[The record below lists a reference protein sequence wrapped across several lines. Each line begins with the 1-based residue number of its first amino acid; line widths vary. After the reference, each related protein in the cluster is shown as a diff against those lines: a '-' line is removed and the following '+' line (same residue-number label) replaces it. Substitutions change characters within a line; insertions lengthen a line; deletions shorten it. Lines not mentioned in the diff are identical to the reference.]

1 MLQLLIGPS
10 GSGKSYYLTELIAA
24 RIAAGEDTLY
34 LIVPEQYSFESER
47 MLLTRLAPADA
58 ARVQVLSFTRLADTV
73 LRQVGGIAQERLDD
87 ATRALLMSRAVEEVA
102 AIAQDEGGTLLGVQP
117 WQITDAAYVQQLL
130 GILDELKQCAVP
142 LQQLEEASEQ
152 LRADTTAAG
161 CALQNKT
168 ADLYRLFTAYEAPAA
183 ACGADGADILTHL
196 ADKLPDSSLPDGA
209 TVLIDGF
216 KGFTVQEMRVIER
229 LMPRVRDMTLTLSTD
244 TAGSAYRTAE
254 DNAAREFSLFSPVTD
269 TVTALQDAAARHGLC
284 WEITRMTQD
293 RRHTDGALT
302 ALAEGLYHPAPAV
315 YTEATDAVTV
325 APCTDVYEEC
335 AYVARHIRRLMRQEH
350 YRCRDITVVC
360 RNPANYRG
368 ILDDAL
374 TEANI
379 PYFTDQRQDI
389 LSEPLIVC
397 IRAALR
403 IAVGG
408 WRTDELLRL
417 LKTDLMPLDM
427 MQIAALE
434 NYLYMW
440 RIDGAALETPFTEN
454 PDGMGARQTAHT
466 ARRLQQLETYRLRII
481 TPLQTLRQ
489 ALRGNVSGREFAR
502 AVYAWLTAD
511 GTTAARI
518 RAHAAALE
526 AMAQPQLAE
535 RTARI
540 WDEVIALLDRFA
552 LALGDTR
559 VPAARLEELFTMLAD
574 TVDMGHIP
582 QGLDAVTVGG
592 ADRIRYNN
600 PRAVFILGANE
611 EVFPAYPQNDSMLS
625 DDERAAWEDCGI
637 RLSSDTLTACIEERY
652 YAYVAV
658 AAPRERLIVSYLT
671 EGDKIPSS
679 LVTAIR
685 QILPHHNAARPAEE
699 LPETAD
705 EMFRALTRS
714 YTDTTPYRESLH
726 QVVAADPAAA
736 DRLRAVEHS
745 RSEAPYR
752 LEDTAVAR
760 GLFGTDMCLS
770 ASQTEKFYDCR
781 FAYFCRYGLHIKPRP
796 VAQVD
801 AAAFGTI
808 VHYVMETVLPTYTL
822 PDGLID
828 ALRAE
833 DTVDEDAL
841 MARVQQDVHT
851 AVMQYLDTAMGGEQ
865 GKSARFLYRL
875 HLAERAAC
883 NLLWHTV
890 MELRQSRFDP
900 VEFELAILPEE
911 QQDADGVISIRLPV
925 DGGQV
930 RLIGKVDRVDLF
942 VRFDGKAYVRVVD
955 YKTGSKDFV
964 LGELPYGL
972 NTQMLLY
979 LYVICDNSRRWLDEG
994 ASLHP
999 AGVLY
1004 HPVTDLTV
1012 SADTADV
1019 QRARLKLMRMDGI
1032 VLDDASVVL
1041 AMEQEPDKV
1050 FIPAALTADGTPT
1063 GSVMTER
1070 QFALLRGVI
1079 EQLLTN
1085 MATTLLAGDIAALP
1099 LRSAKHDAC
1108 QYCDYRAVCARD
1120 ADAPARAMEPLSDKA
1135 LLAALEENENGEVT
1149 DNADA

>member
-10 GSGKSYYLTELIAA
+10 GSGKSHYLTELIAA

-47 MLLTRLAPADA
+47 TLLTRLTPADA
-58 ARVQVLSFTRLADTV
+58 ARVQVQSFTRLADTV
-73 LRQVGGIAQERLDD
+73 LRQVGGLAQERLDD
-87 ATRALLMSRAVEEVA
+87 ATRALLMSRAVEQVA
-102 AIAQDEGGTLLGVQP
+102 AIAQDEGSTLLGVQP

-130 GILDELKQCAVP
+130 GVLDELKQCAVP
-142 LQQLEEASEQ
+142 LEQLEDVSEQ

-161 CALQNKT
+161 CALQSKT
-168 ADLYRLFTAYEAPAA
+168 ADLYRVFTAYEGLAA
-183 ACGADGADILTHL
+183 ACGADSADTLTRL
-196 ADKLPDSSLPDGA
+196 ADKLPDSPLPDGA
-209 TVLIDGF
+209 TVLVDGF
-216 KGFTVQEMRVIER
+216 KGFTAQEMRVLER
-229 LMPRVRDMTLTLSTD
+229 LMPRVRDMVLTLSTD
-244 TAGSAYRTAE
+244 TAGAASRTA
-254 DNAAREFSLFSPVTD
+254 DDDAAREFSLFSPVTD
-269 TVTALQDAAARHGLC
+269 TIKALQDAAARHALS
-284 WEITRMTQD
+284 WDITRMTQD
-293 RRHTDGALT
+293 HRHENAALT
-302 ALAEGLYHPAPAV
+302 ALAAGLYHPAPAV
-315 YTEATDAVTV
+315 YEEDAHTVTV
-325 APCTDVYEEC
+325 APCTDIYEEC
-335 AYVARHIRRLMRQEH
+335 AYVARHIRRLMRQEQ

-360 RNPANYRG
+360 RNPADYRG

-374 TEANI
+374 TEAGI
-379 PYFTDQRQDI
+379 PYFTDERQDI

-408 WRTDELLRL
+408 WRTEELLRL
-417 LKTDLMPLDM
+417 LKTDLTPLSV
-427 MQIAALE
+427 MQVAALE

-440 RIDGAALETPFTEN
+440 RIDGTALTQPFTEN
-454 PDGMGARQTAHT
+454 PDGMGARQNAHT
-466 ARRLQQLETYRLRII
+466 ARRLRQLEEYRTLVVA
-481 TPLQTLRQ
+481 PLQALRQ

-502 AVYAWLTAD
+502 AVYTYLTAD
-511 GTTAARI
+511 GTLADRI
-518 RAHAAALE
+518 REHAAALE

-552 LALGDTR
+552 LALGDAR
-559 VPAARLEELFTMLAD
+559 IPAARMEELFTMLAD

-611 EVFPAYPQNDSMLS
+611 EVFPAYPQNDGMLT
-625 DDERAAWEDCGI
+625 DDDRAAWEACGLH
-637 RLSSDTLTACIEERY
+637 LSGDTLRACIEERY
-652 YAYVAV
+652 YVYMAA
-658 AAPRERLIVSYLT
+658 AAPCERLTVSYLT
-671 EGDKIPSS
+671 EGDRIPSS
-679 LVTAIR
+679 LVAAIR
-685 QILPHHNAARPAEE
+685 QILPQHTAAHPAQE

-705 EMFRALTRS
+705 EMFRTLAQS
-714 YTDTTPYRESLH
+714 YADATPYRESLR

-736 DRLRAVEHS
+736 GRLRAIEQS
-745 RSEAPYR
+745 LCDAPYR
-752 LEDTAVAR
+752 LEDADVAR

-770 ASQTEKFYDCR
+770 ASQTETFYDCR
-781 FAYFCRYGLHIKPRP
+781 FAYFCRYGLHVKPRR

-808 VHYVMETVLPTYTL
+808 VHYVMETVLPTYTA

-828 ALRAE
+828 ILRAADTLDE
-833 DTVDEDAL
+833 DTL
-841 MARVQQDVHT
+841 MAQVRQDVH
-851 AVMQYLDTAMGGEQ
+851 AAMMQYLDTDMGGEQ
-865 GKSARFLYRL
+865 GKTARFLYRL
-875 HLAERAAC
+875 QLAERAAC

-890 MELRQSRFDP
+890 IELRQSRFDP
-900 VEFELAILPEE
+900 VEFELNILPQE
-911 QQDADGVISIRLPV
+911 QENVDGILSIRLPF

-930 RLIGKVDRVDLF
+930 RLTGKVDRMDLF
-942 VRFDGKAYVRVVD
+942 VRFDGKAFVRVVD

-979 LYVICDNSRRWLDEG
+979 LYVICDNSHRWLKEG
-994 ASLHP
+994 DTLHP

-1012 SADTADV
+1012 AEGTKDM
-1019 QRARLKLMRMDGI
+1019 QKARLKLMRMDGI

-1050 FIPAALTADGTPT
+1050 FIPAALTADGTPA
-1063 GSVMTER
+1063 GSVVSER

-1085 MATTLLAGDIAALP
+1085 MASTLLTGDIAALP
-1099 LRSAKHDAC
+1099 LKNNKHDAC

-1120 ADAPARAMEPLSDKA
+1120 ADAPVRPLEPLGDKA
-1135 LLAALEENENGEVT
+1135 LLEALDKEV
-1149 DNADA
+1149 DDDADA